1 MLQKCSNKKLTD
13 LGQAKSISHGHAV
26 TVTRRQLGHHPQ
38 PKEVMEYNGFGPA
51 QRYGRPMARSK
62 PAGRYGRRNIR
73 TEQSARTIN
82 CVSEYAQ
89 CCVVQTANYSLY
101 LANTTNSRVIN
112 QSDRVMRHWLSLSI
126 SSERCL
132 RAHTF
137 MSYDTS
143 TLDTKRTICGFK
155 YVTIIC
161 TFHQYEIN
169 ILLVHRRLYIV
180 SHSQMFSVTTFS

>member
-1 MLQKCSNKKLTD
+1 VNHIQ
-13 LGQAKSISHGHAV
+13 GQAV
-26 TVTRRQLGHHPQ
+26 TVTCRQPGHHPQ
-38 PKEVMEYNGFGPA
+38 PREVKYLMGYNGFGPV
-51 QRYGRPMARSK
+51 QRHGRPMARSK
-62 PAGRYGRRNIR
+62 PAGRLEEGIDA
-73 TEQSARTIN
+73 EQSARTIDR
-82 CVSEYAQ
+82 VSEYAQ
-89 CCVVQTANYSLY
+89 CCVVQTANYFLY